1 MDTLLIL
8 TVKKIQISLFQ
19 LVFTGFWFLK
29 KWISK
34 LEKQASTHVYKGF
47 SLSAHDCPLID
58 RVVSTAHCRSSSSTY
73 WVGLFVPPW
82 LLVIGASRT
91 SLMVGGFRSK
101 VLFVLSEEET
111 DPSAVVAI
119 VVVAS
124 GSMHEKKKNK
134 AKRSIHLTR
143 YLTLA

>member
-1 MDTLLIL
+1 M
-8 TVKKIQISLFQ
+8 
-19 LVFTGFWFLK
+19 
-29 KWISK
+29 
-34 LEKQASTHVYKGF
+34 
-47 SLSAHDCPLID
+47 
-58 RVVSTAHCRSSSSTY
+58 
-73 WVGLFVPPW
+73 
-82 LLVIGASRT
+82 IGASRT

-124 GSMHEKKKNK
+124 GSMHEKNKNK

-143 YLTLA
+143 YITLAYIYN